1 MLIISIKA
9 DQGYQKNNDRAITV
23 MNNND
28 TEDDAEKQEIDYEKH
43 VGICNLCLKVMTN
56 GKRT

>member
-1 MLIISIKA
+1 MNRKLCKAIIPLFISICMLIISIKA

-28 TEDDAEKQEIDYEKH
+28 TEDDAEKNK
-43 VGICNLCLKVMTN
+43 K
-56 GKRT
+56 